1 MGRRNNKRD
10 AVVSFRADMDEARE
24 YVSSDALFSLR
35 KGTRY
40 CVKDPYKKENK
51 EYDAII
57 RQDKRTRSHNGICT
71 PLSYATKPKT
81 SDFSHDTIRKPA
93 FEDYLAEMAL
103 MGIVFE

>member
-24 YVSSDALFSLR
+24 YVSSDVLFSLR
-35 KGTRY
+35 GGTQY
-40 CVKDPYKKENK
+40 CIKDPYKKENK

-57 RQDKRTRSHNGICT
+57 RQDKRTRAHNGVSV

-81 SDFSHDTIRKPA
+81 KFSHETIRKPA
-93 FEDYLAEMAL
+93 FEDYLAEMAS